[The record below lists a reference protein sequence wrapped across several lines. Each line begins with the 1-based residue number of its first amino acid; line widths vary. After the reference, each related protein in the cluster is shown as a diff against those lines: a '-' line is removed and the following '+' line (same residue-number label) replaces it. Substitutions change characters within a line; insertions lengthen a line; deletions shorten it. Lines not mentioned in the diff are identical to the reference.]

1 MKGYHVSRSMSQ
13 HSSGG
18 GGGGPCHCAP
28 DDCDGP
34 GRDYYHGHSDGHFYP
49 GGGPVEALALE
60 RHHSRSHSH
69 SHSGGGTFPRSHP
82 NQHPPLQSF
91 DSCEECL
98 SSGHG
103 GKMHRMPSNMIDQF
117 EKQVPF
123 HHDGFHTLQYQR
135 TASGGAEQ
143 RSESPSRIRHLVNSV
158 QRLFAKSH
166 SLEAPSKREYN
177 GTRGGGDYRSERG
190 GGHRSGGEEGHYSG
204 HQSRSTR
211 RNKSRERSKSGDSRH
226 ESGRRHRSR
235 TAGWWSSDD
244 NLDSDSSYLVGGG
257 RPGYPRGHES
267 LDAAIQE
274 LTMKKPKERGGG
286 PGSGECMACTTMALV
301 GSEGGGGHHGHHG
314 HSLKR
319 STWSAM
325 TVSQAREVYPSTR
338 GGAYDKA
345 LVPIESKLKERTFH
359 YLQVPSEDWGGGY
372 SGGGAA
378 DSGGEIPCRRMRSGS
393 YIKAM
398 GDDDSADS
406 DTSPKASPKSTLI
419 AQREAFRRSISM
431 DQRHS
436 CKQCTDSYPNSRTT
450 PKTHTRSRS
459 YTRSLTSTQLG
470 ETLNRQFEAV
480 CGTMFGE
487 VESQAVEALDLP
499 GVFRTR
505 SHSYVRAIQAGC
517 SQDDDCL
524 SVFSMSGPQGSIK
537 GGAVFPYRKGAPPPL
552 PPRMSKS
559 SLSVRAQSSTE
570 STQDAYFQSS
580 GQLVSSSGPG
590 RPKQHSN
597 SVDLGNSDGPSGRT
611 SRGGYY
617 TGSGPGRSRQHSNS
631 AESLDGVRGSR
642 ELVPYGGGPGVGVR
656 AKHSSSAD
664 SLLEG
669 PPRPARER
677 DGRVGG
683 SLGKSASLPQN
694 SIMLSKAGGQ
704 DEGRAV
710 RKWRPSIAV
719 QVDSS
724 ETLSD
729 SDTEGKALTE
739 VHSVGVQV
747 EDDKRRAR
755 FKRSNSVTASVQA
768 DLDPEGFPG
777 LSIAVPMQDKS
788 LQFGCSFQRHS
799 SEPESASQYTE
810 CHRTVHTQGQWAY
823 KEDFIQTGYTTE
835 ACQADTR
842 PHQQPH
848 LPPRSH
854 SPLPITSER
863 AWAGTPSLEGPRS
876 LPDSGRASPCM
887 RDGEFFLRL
896 LQTEVER
903 MEGWCQNMER
913 EAEENE
919 LPEEILELIRNAVG
933 SAQMLMSQKVQ
944 QFFRLCQQS
953 VDPSAY
959 PQPTTQDLAAFWD
972 LLQLN
977 IEDVR
982 VKFQDLQRLK
992 DSGWRLPPEKKED
1005 KKLPP
1010 PLPKKPAGGV
1020 SGSLRADSVGDGV
1033 AGGGGGGGSGGLVV
1047 PRVGGH
1053 TLPIREKSMDLGDRQ
1068 RTEARRRLLQTRR
1081 TASFRQNSA
1090 TESADSIEIYIPE
1103 AQTRL

>member
-18 GGGGPCHCAP
+18 GGGGPCHCTP

-103 GKMHRMPSNMIDQF
+103 GKMHRMPSNMMDQF

-274 LTMKKPKERGGG
+274 LTMKKPKERGSG

-301 GSEGGGGHHGHHG
+301 GSEGGGGQHGHHG

-372 SGGGAA
+372 GGGGAA

-431 DQRHS
+431 DQ
-436 CKQCTDSYPNSRTT
+436 SRTT

-537 GGAVFPYRKGAPPPL
+537 VFPYRKGAPPPL

-631 AESLDGVRGSR
+631 AESLDGVR
-642 ELVPYGGGPGVGVR
+642 
-656 AKHSSSAD
+656 
-664 SLLEG
+664 
-669 PPRPARER
+669 
-677 DGRVGG
+677 
-683 SLGKSASLPQN
+683 
-694 SIMLSKAGGQ
+694 
-704 DEGRAV
+704 
-710 RKWRPSIAV
+710 
-719 QVDSS
+719 

-823 KEDFIQTGYTTE
+823 KEVG
-835 ACQADTR
+835 
-842 PHQQPH
+842 QPH

-959 PQPTTQDLAAFWD
+959 PQPTSQDLAAFWD

-992 DSGWRLPPEKKED
+992 DSGWRLPPEKK
-1005 KKLPP
+1005 KLPP

-1020 SGSLRADSVGDGV
+1020 SGSLR
-1033 AGGGGGGGSGGLVV
+1033 
-1047 PRVGGH
+1047 
-1053 TLPIREKSMDLGDRQ
+1053 SMDLGDRQ